1 MYYRKTLF
9 NAVSDV
15 ASQLGLLSLHCGEA
29 LSKVSKLSSAG
40 LVGDGPGL
48 GTPVSSWWGQV
59 SASFQ
64 WLLQRAPCGCLWSL
78 HHTNVAPE
86 RTVLLTIKGWRL
98 APHFSDA
105 DDFTVET
112 ATKERKSASVCQ
124 KLNRIRSRAVPPLL
138 RSTIPSFFPIIYRCA
153 AAFRQFNF
161 LYGYALSASPF
172 SSRPLHRLA
181 LMEAALLNDVS
192 VRRLLRFPP
201 V

>member
-1 MYYRKTLF
+1 M
-9 NAVSDV
+9 
-15 ASQLGLLSLHCGEA
+15 LSLHCGEP
-29 LSKVSKLSSAG
+29 LSKVSKLPSAG
-40 LVGDGPGL
+40 VVDDGPGL

-64 WLLQRAPCGCLWSL
+64 WLLQSAPCGFFWPL
-78 HHTNVAPE
+78 HHTNMALE
-86 RTVLLTIKGWRL
+86 RTVLLIIKGWRL
-98 APHFSDA
+98 APRFPDA
-105 DDFTVET
+105 NDFTVET
-112 ATKERKSASVCQ
+112 ATKERRSASVCQ
-124 KLNRIRSRAVPPLL
+124 ELNGISSRAVPPLL

-161 LYGYALSASPF
+161 LYGYALNASPF

-181 LMEAALLNDVS
+181 LMEAVLPNDVS